1 MELYLI
7 TFICLIIAFV
17 IFIVSTALRGLRGDY
32 CGTEEE
38 TAATLDEPIELPP
51 ADAVGATVVSKQWE
65 IVKIGKHT
73 GEVAYFVAFLTDNG
87 ERIEHE
93 VSKEMFEKCIEGD
106 TGMLVT
112 VEGKFFDF
120 SDGED
125 VEEGEKI

>member
-1 MELYLI
+1 MEVYLFL
-7 TFICLIIAFV
+7 FICICFAITLVVLACTSAV
-17 IFIVSTALRGLRGDY
+17 RWLRGDY

-38 TAATLDEPIELPP
+38 TAVTLDEPIELPP

-73 GEVAYFVAFLTDNG
+73 GEVAYFVTFLTDSG

-93 VSKEMFEKCIEGD
+93 VSKEMFEKCIEGN

-120 SDGED
+120 GDGED
-125 VEEGEKI
+125 VQP

>member
-17 IFIVSTALRGLRGDY
+17 IFIVSTVVRWLRGDY

-73 GEVAYFVAFLTDNG
+73 GEVAYFVTFLTDSG

-93 VSKEMFEKCIEGD
+93 VSKEMFEKCIEGN

-120 SDGED
+120 GDGED
-125 VEEGEKI
+125 VQP